1 MFKIQII
8 TPVRDTIFV
17 SDRQTFALVV
27 NEDASQRSF
36 VRITIKN
43 KKPLIESVTLFAD
56 GNKVKTLGQLVA
68 ETNTT
73 KDEVFKKNKALNP
86 FIDSDL
92 NLVLHQT
99 PNLTYTP
106 GLIQLPALLAVCE
119 DWALVEGEAFNGLSP
134 EHDLILKERGIKVY
148 DLSKKFKGSY
158 IEKWWYIP
166 HKTCGRVPSLIDDG
180 DEDGVSLKIKFRRQS
195 RKHLDLF

>member
-17 SDRQTFALVV
+17 NDKQTLALVT

-43 KKPLIESVTLFAD
+43 KKPLIESVTLFAN
-56 GNKVKTLGQLVA
+56 GNKIKTLGQLVA

-86 FIDSDL
+86 FMDSDL
-92 NLVLHQT
+92 NLVLHQI
-99 PNLTYTP
+99 PDLEYKP
-106 GLIQLPALLAVCE
+106 GLLQLPALLAVCE
-119 DWALVEGEAFNGLSP
+119 DWQIVNGEVFNGLSP
-134 EHDLILKERGIKVY
+134 EHDGLLRDRGIKVY
-148 DLSKKFKGSY
+148 DMSKGFKGTY

-166 HKTCGRVPSLIDDG
+166 TKSCGRVPSLIDDG
-180 DEDGVSLKIKFRRQS
+180 EDEGVSLKIKFRRQP